1 MLCDVDDIFVMTGND
16 VNILL
21 RRAAL
26 VPRNPDFMVIKSTK
40 TILLYNLCNLLPDI
54 TVTCTRQ
61 EKKGYSRLPA
71 ASGDGRGKFSTT
83 GPPLSQAL

>member
-40 TILLYNLCNLLPDI
+40 TILLFNLLKVSCYPVSQLNVRG
-54 TVTCTRQ
+54 TAKRVTPA
-61 EKKGYSRLPA
+61 SPLPLGMEGA
-71 ASGDGRGKFSTT
+71 NFQ
-83 GPPLSQAL
+83 PQARC